1 MPKKIKIEITESI
14 GFLKNEHLKAKGLLK
29 KDRLKVLIYSKEG
42 KYHFQSDIAKKL
54 GRTEKTVRQW
64 IQEYVRSGIASLL
77 TVRSGGNNTRKISEK
92 ASLFIANKIL
102 DAGTNITSYVELQL
116 IIEEELGE
124 KICYGALYSHCR
136 RKHQSRLK
144 VARKS
149 HHKKEEKAEELF
161 KKTLDFL

>member
-14 GFLKNEHLKAKGLLK
+14 GFLRNEHLKAKGLLK
-29 KDRLKVLIYSKEG
+29 KDRLKVLIYIKEE

-64 IQEYVRSGIASLL
+64 IQRYVQSGISSLL
-77 TVRSGGNNTRKISEK
+77 EVSSGGNNTRKISEK
-92 ASLFIANKIL
+92 ALIFIANKIL
-102 DAGTNITSYVELQL
+102 DAETNITSYVELQL

-124 KICYGALYSHCR
+124 KIPYGALYSHCR
-136 RKHQSRLK
+136 RKHKSRLK

-149 HHKKEEKAEELF
+149 HHKKDEKAEELF
-161 KKTLDFL
+161 KKP